1 MRRHVAATG
10 FLVLT
15 VVACSTSACASRS
28 TARGAGKSTP
38 TYVASARPAPP
49 SASSPAA
56 TRPRRC
62 GSKDLRLSVAASG
75 SVMSQPY
82 ADISI
87 TNLGPTACRLS
98 GYPRIAA
105 AGYPGA
111 SERSGAAKP
120 VRIRV
125 FHRIMERVDPGP
137 RLLVV
142 KPRHRVFFS
151 VGTADAYDGP
161 LVTLTSL
168 TVTFPDVGEPLRVD
182 VRLLAN
188 GPHRH
193 EIPIGVTGLTR
204 LPHA

>member
-10 FLVLT
+10 LLILT

-28 TARGAGKSTP
+28 TARGADGSTA
-38 TYVASARPAPP
+38 TSVAPARPAPT
-49 SASSPAA
+49 SASSRAA

-62 GSKDLRLSVAASG
+62 GSGDLRLSVAASG

-87 TNLGPTACRLS
+87 TNIGPTACTLS

-111 SERSGAAKP
+111 SDRPGAAKP
-120 VRIRV
+120 VRISVR
-125 FHRIMERVDPGP
+125 HRIMERVDPGP
-137 RLLVV
+137 RLLDV

-161 LVTLTSL
+161 LVTITSL
-168 TVTFPDVGEPLRVD
+168 IATFPDVGGPLRVG

-188 GPHRH
+188 GPRGHA
-193 EIPIGVTGLTR
+193 IPVGVTGLTR
-204 LPHA
+204 SPHA